1 MEIATIKA
9 VLDACY
15 QAQRIRAMLPTL
27 PDGVTPSNIHF
38 LDLIETM
45 EQKGMRVKVSDI
57 SDRLGIPRPGV
68 TRTVKEMEAKGYLQK
83 VSSAQDKRVT
93 YLSMTE
99 AGKALSRKYNEEFF
113 SQLAPLLLD
122 ITEEDADC
130 TIRTI
135 TKMYDIMSERRISL
149 T

>member
-27 PDGVTPSNIHF
+27 PDGVTPSYNHIF
-38 LDLIETM
+38 DLIETM

-93 YLSMTE
+93 YLSMTD
-99 AGKALSRKYNEEFF
+99 AGKALSRKYIEEFF

>member
-27 PDGVTPSNIHF
+27 PDGVTPSYIHF
-38 LDLIETM
+38 FDLIETM

-57 SDRLGIPRPGV
+57 SDRLGIPRPG
-68 TRTVKEMEAKGYLQK
+68 
-83 VSSAQDKRVT
+83 VT

>member
-27 PDGVTPSNIHF
+27 PDGVTPSYIHF
-38 LDLIETM
+38 FDLIETM

-68 TRTVKEMEAKGYLQK
+68 TRTVK
-83 VSSAQDKRVT
+83 
-93 YLSMTE
+93 E

>member
-27 PDGVTPSNIHF
+27 PDGVTPSYIHF
-38 LDLIETM
+38 FDLIETM

-68 TRTVKEMEAKGYLQK
+68 TRTVKA
-83 VSSAQDKRVT
+83 VSYTHLHRRSA
-93 YLSMTE
+93 
-99 AGKALSRKYNEEFF
+99 
-113 SQLAPLLLD
+113 
-122 ITEEDADC
+122 
-130 TIRTI
+130 
-135 TKMYDIMSERRISL
+135 RIQ
-149 T
+149 

>member
-27 PDGVTPSNIHF
+27 PDGVTPSHIHF
-38 LDLIETM
+38 FDLIETM
-45 EQKGMRVKVSDI
+45 EQKGMRVKISDI

-83 VSSAQDKRVT
+83 FSSAQDKRVT

>member
-27 PDGVTPSNIHF
+27 HDGVTPSYIHF
-38 LDLIETM
+38 FDLIETM

>member
-27 PDGVTPSNIHF
+27 PDGVTPSYIHF
-38 LDLIETM
+38 FDLIETM

-99 AGKALSRKYNEEFF
+99 RRIFQSA
-113 SQLAPLLLD
+113 
-122 ITEEDADC
+122 C
-130 TIRTI
+130 TIAFGYHGRGCRLHDPHDY
-135 TKMYDIMSERRISL
+135 KNV
-149 T
+149 

>member
-27 PDGVTPSNIHF
+27 PDGVTPSYIHF
-38 LDLIETM
+38 FDLIETM

-99 AGKALSRKYNEEFF
+99 AGKALSRKYNEEFSVSLHHCF
-113 SQLAPLLLD
+113 W
-122 ITEEDADC
+122 
-130 TIRTI
+130 
-135 TKMYDIMSERRISL
+135 ISRKRMQTARSARL
-149 T
+149 QKCMT

>member
-27 PDGVTPSNIHF
+27 PDGVTPSYIHF
-38 LDLIETM
+38 FDLIETM

-83 VSSAQDKRVT
+83 FSSAIRPLPIRRKGNGYDST
-93 YLSMTE
+93 
-99 AGKALSRKYNEEFF
+99 ALEGDFCSATALRMAASVE
-113 SQLAPLLLD
+113 
-122 ITEEDADC
+122 
-130 TIRTI
+130 
-135 TKMYDIMSERRISL
+135 
-149 T
+149 

>member
-27 PDGVTPSNIHF
+27 PDGVTPSYIHF
-38 LDLIETM
+38 FDLIETM

-122 ITEEDADC
+122 ITEADADC